1 VRLQAAP
8 WEFAIFPPE
17 MPVGKRPLGNARSE
31 TEKAEHPL
39 NREIEQRSAHAVI
52 CGLPDDRRPGGTGRG
67 PHRPFAPH
75 SDRSRRLDLGD
86 WRYLAAVLLAARARL
101 AGAFLAGDFFAAAG
115 LALADRLAFTAGA
128 LAFVAFLAPLAA
140 GLALSDRV
148 DLAAVGFADFLAGF
162 ALALGDRLVV
172 ALAAPFAPLTLRLL
186 AFFAAAFL
194 VAAILWLLML

>member
-1 VRLQAAP
+1 
-8 WEFAIFPPE
+8 
-17 MPVGKRPLGNARSE
+17 MPLLVVFWMIVS
-31 TEKAEHPL
+31 
-39 NREIEQRSAHAVI
+39 RENGSWSA
-52 CGLPDDRRPGGTGRG
+52 
-67 PHRPFAPH
+67 RPFAPP
-75 SDRSRRLDLGD
+75 SDLGD
-86 WRYLAAVLLAARARL
+86 RISETELSDRRYLAAVLLAARARL
-101 AGAFLAGDFFAAAG
+101 AGAFLVGDFFAAAG

-148 DLAAVGFADFLAGF
+148 DLAAVGFADFLAGL